1 MKGFDNS
8 PLFVLQLIKLYL
20 VLLYEGCDGGRG
32 LQLGQQPRLQLVE
45 LVQAHTLLE
54 LWMDQ

>member
-1 MKGFDNS
+1 MIGFDNS

-45 LVQAHTLLE
+45 LIQAHTLLE
-54 LWMDQ
+54 SRMSQ